1 MSLPLGDVS
10 SEQLNN
16 AYKRDRFECK
26 RKDLLVRSVRI
37 DGQNASKVAE
47 RELHKSTWWWA

>member
-16 AYKRDRFECK
+16 AYKKDRFECK